1 VRRRR
6 SQIAPKSPGDG
17 ETEGETARD
26 NGEEER
32 WSTVPE
38 SDREVERRSRTV
50 RRRRSRIAPK
60 SLGDGETEGET
71 ARDNG
76 RGERVRVSDEAGP
89 EERGDGIF
97 VYPIAVPNRA
107 WDIIVSCP
115 CRPSVPGARTR
126 HDTTCRAVPARARH
140 QPCRAVPRHY
150 GSCRASGRPD

>member
-6 SQIAPKSPGDG
+6 SQIAPNSPGDG
-17 ETEGETARD
+17 ETEGKTARD

-32 WSTVPE
+32 WSTY
-38 SDREVERRSRTV
+38 RSRTV
-50 RRRRSRIAPK
+50 RWSGGVGRRSRIAPK
-60 SLGDGETEGET
+60 SPGDGETEGET

-97 VYPIAVPNRA
+97 VYPIAVPNCA
-107 WDIIVSCP
+107 WDIIVPCP
-115 CRPSVPGARTR
+115 CRPSVPGARPR

>member
-1 VRRRR
+1 MG
-6 SQIAPKSPGDG
+6 SQGD
-17 ETEGETARD
+17 
-26 NGEEER
+26 GEEER

-60 SLGDGETEGET
+60 SPGDGETEGET

-89 EERGDGIF
+89 EERGATRYLGIL
-97 VYPIAVPNRA
+97 VSVPNRV
-107 WDIIVSCP
+107 WRLIGPCP
-115 CRPSVPGARTR
+115 CRPSVPGARPR
-126 HDTTCRAVPARARH
+126 HDTTCRTVPARARH

-150 GSCRASGRPD
+150 GPCRASGRPD

>member
-6 SQIAPKSPGDG
+6 SQIAPKSPGDR

-26 NGEEER
+26 NGEEEQ

-60 SLGDGETEGET
+60 SPGDGETEGET

-89 EERGDGIF
+89 EERG
-97 VYPIAVPNRA
+97 AT
-107 WDIIVSCP
+107 DIWVS
-115 CRPSVPGARTR
+115 
-126 HDTTCRAVPARARH
+126 
-140 QPCRAVPRHY
+140 
-150 GSCRASGRPD
+150 